1 MMILIIPVLKVSYS
15 QLAFF
20 SGFSNLNQM
29 NILIVEDE
37 KSLAREIASFLKSE
51 NFLCELAFSGTE
63 ASEKIAVNLYDFI
76 LLDLGLPDYNGLD
89 LLEEAKKA
97 GSEAAFIILTARGA
111 VEDKVKGLDLGADD
125 YLAKPFAL
133 VELLSR
139 INAVARRKFNV
150 ISQDV
155 VLGEFLMKVQS
166 RKLICKGQEVDLTK
180 KEFDLLQYLVLNQNR
195 VLTRHQLYE
204 HIWGNILDDQYD
216 SNFIDVHIKNLR
228 KKLNLHAPS
237 PWLET
242 VRGVGYRIST
252 EQQVS

>member
-1 MMILIIPVLKVSYS
+1 
-15 QLAFF
+15 
-20 SGFSNLNQM
+20 M

-37 KSLAREIASFLKSE
+37 KGLANEICEFLRVN
-51 NFLCELAFSGTE
+51 NFLCETAFTGTE

-89 LLEEAKKA
+89 LLKEARKNK
-97 GSEAAFIILTARGA
+97 SEASFIIITARGA

-125 YLAKPFAL
+125 YIAKPFAL

-139 INAVARRKFNV
+139 IKAVARRKFSV
-150 ISQDV
+150 PDPELR
-155 VLGEFLMKVQS
+155 LGDFELNVQS
-166 RKLICKGQEVDLTK
+166 RVLRIAGLNVEITR
-180 KEFDLLQYLVLNQNR
+180 KEFDLLQYLAINR
-195 VLTRHQLYE
+195 GKVLTRYQLYE

-228 KKLNLHAPS
+228 KKLNAHGPA

-242 VRGVGYRIST
+242 VRGVGYRI
-252 EQQVS
+252 V

>member
-1 MMILIIPVLKVSYS
+1 
-15 QLAFF
+15 
-20 SGFSNLNQM
+20 M

-37 KSLAREIASFLKSE
+37 KSLAREIAEFLKSE
-51 NFLCELAFSGTE
+51 NFLCDTANTGVE
-63 ASEKIAVNLYDFI
+63 ASEKISVNLYDFI

-89 LLEEAKKA
+89 LLREAKKMNT
-97 GSEAAFIILTARGA
+97 EASFIIITARGA
-111 VEDKVKGLDLGADD
+111 VEDKVTGLDLGADD

-133 VELLSR
+133 IELLSR

-150 ISQDV
+150 GTNEI
-155 VLGEFLMKVQS
+155 VLGEFTIQLQT
-166 RKLICKGQEVDLTK
+166 RKLICNEKEVDLTR
-180 KEFDLLQYLVLNQNR
+180 KEYDLLQYLVLNSGK

-242 VRGVGYRIST
+242 VRGVGYRVT
-252 EQQVS
+252 REQ

>member
-1 MMILIIPVLKVSYS
+1 
-15 QLAFF
+15 
-20 SGFSNLNQM
+20 
-29 NILIVEDE
+29 
-37 KSLAREIASFLKSE
+37 LKSE
-51 NFLCELAFSGTE
+51 NFLCDIADTGTG
-63 ASEKIAVNLYDFI
+63 ASEKIAINLYDFV

-89 LLEEAKKA
+89 LLKEAKKMN
-97 GSEAAFIILTARGA
+97 SEASFIIITARGA

-125 YLAKPFAL
+125 YIAKPFAL
-133 VELLSR
+133 IELLSR

-150 ISQDV
+150 SNPDV
-155 VLGEFLMKVQS
+155 VLGDFTVMVQA
-166 RKLICKGQEVDLTK
+166 RKILCKGNDVDLTK
-180 KEFDLLQYLVLNQNR
+180 KEYDLLQYLVLNNDK

-242 VRGVGYRIST
+242 VRGVGYRVST
-252 EQQVS
+252 

>member
-1 MMILIIPVLKVSYS
+1 
-15 QLAFF
+15 
-20 SGFSNLNQM
+20 M
-29 NILIVEDE
+29 NVLIVEDE
-37 KSLAREIASFLKSE
+37 HSLAKEIASFLKTE
-51 NFLCELAFSGTE
+51 NFLCDLAFTGRE

-89 LLEEAKKA
+89 LIKEARKS
-97 GSEAAFIILTARGA
+97 GSEASFIIITARGA

-139 INAVARRKFNV
+139 INAVARRKFN
-150 ISQDV
+150 IKSRDV
-155 VLGEFLMKVQS
+155 ELGEFVMEIQS
-166 RKLICKGQEVDLTK
+166 RRLTCRGNVVDLTK
-180 KEFDLLQYLVLNQNR
+180 KEFDLLLYLVLNLDK
-195 VLTRHQLYE
+195 VLTRQQLYE

-228 KKLNLHAPS
+228 RKLNNHAPS

-242 VRGVGYRIST
+242 VRGVGYKIT
-252 EQQVS
+252 TG

>member
-1 MMILIIPVLKVSYS
+1 M
-15 QLAFF
+15 
-20 SGFSNLNQM
+20 NL
-29 NILIVEDE
+29 LIVEDE
-37 KSLAREIASFLKSE
+37 KSLAREMASFLKSE
-51 NFLCELAFSGTE
+51 NFLCDLAFTGFE
-63 ASEKIAVNLYDFI
+63 ASEKIAVNLYDFV

-89 LLEEAKKA
+89 LINEARRA
-97 GSEAAFIILTARGA
+97 GSEASFIIITARGA

-139 INAVARRKFNV
+139 INAVARRKFKV
-150 ISQDV
+150 VSQDV
-155 VLGEFLMKVQS
+155 TLGDFVMQDRS
-166 RKLICKGQEVDLTK
+166 RQLFCMGKEVDLTK
-180 KEFDLLQYLVLNQNR
+180 KEYDLLQYLVLNHEK
-195 VLTRHQLYE
+195 VLTRQQLYE

-242 VRGVGYRIST
+242 VRGVGYR
-252 EQQVS
+252 VSL

>member
-1 MMILIIPVLKVSYS
+1 
-15 QLAFF
+15 
-20 SGFSNLNQM
+20 M
-29 NILIVEDE
+29 NVLIVEDE
-37 KSLAREIASFLKSE
+37 RSLANELASFLRSE
-51 NFLCELAFSGTE
+51 NFLCDLAFTGND

-89 LLEEAKKA
+89 LIDEAKKA
-97 GSEAAFIILTARGA
+97 GNEASFIIITARGA

-150 ISQDV
+150 VSQDV
-155 VLGEFLMKVQS
+155 VLGDFVMQVQS
-166 RKLICKGQEVDLTK
+166 RKLICREKEVDLTK
-180 KEFDLLQYLVLNQNR
+180 KEFDLLLYLVLNHDK
-195 VLTRHQLYE
+195 VLTRQQLYE

-228 KKLNLHAPS
+228 KKLNSHAPS
-237 PWLET
+237 PWLDT
-242 VRGVGYRIST
+242 VRGVGYR
-252 EQQVS
+252 VSIA